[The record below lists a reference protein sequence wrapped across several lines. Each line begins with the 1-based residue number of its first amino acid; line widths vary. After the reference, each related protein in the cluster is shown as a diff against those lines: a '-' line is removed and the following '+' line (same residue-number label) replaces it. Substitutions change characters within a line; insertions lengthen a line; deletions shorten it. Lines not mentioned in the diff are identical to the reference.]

1 MIFRFHNLAV
11 FISIRAPHAGC
22 DSPASPLPAG
32 SLYFNPCTPCGVRRR
47 HDRGNALK
55 KDISIRAPHAGCDA
69 HIALYAFACS
79 SFQSAHPM
87 RGATPP
93 YFAVVVP
100 QAISIRAPH
109 AGCDYRSSRA
119 TPCRALFQSAHP
131 MRGATYSPRLCSP
144 YLPHFNPRT
153 PCGVR
158 QQPVAGVALVMLI
171 SIRAPH
177 AGCDVS
183 PITMTAPPM
192 IFQSAHP
199 MRGATI
205 HHGHMAQRR
214 LISIRAPHAGC
225 DESGNVITDNGA
237 NFNPRTPCGVRRNS
251 EK

>member
-1 MIFRFHNLAV
+1 MI
-11 FISIRAPHAGC
+11 AGML
-22 DSPASPLPAG
+22 S
-32 SLYFNPCTPCGVRRR
+32 
-47 HDRGNALK
+47 K
-55 KDISIRAPHAGCDA
+55 KI
-69 HIALYAFACS
+69 
-79 SFQSAHPM
+79 FQSAHPM
-87 RGATPP
+87 RGATRILRYMLSLVLHFNPRTPCGVRPPP

-237 NFNPRTPCGVRRNS
+237 NFNPRTPCGVRPERVGRVR
-251 EK
+251 KL